1 MNIKKLKDTLV
12 CNTLTYEYDNN
23 VNIDTSVINTKTNGT
38 FLYNNIL
45 NGCKD
50 IKINNY
56 SCMFI
61 TSSQSLTSNIHY
73 EKSSSPNIFT
83 TALSNIN
90 GYVKC
95 IDTEVG
101 TNKDIEY
108 SKTIDNSNI
117 FIVNC
122 NQGTIT
128 HYNDLNNTTCY
139 LTINGG
145 KIELNSDVVSGIVFY
160 KNNNLHVKINN
171 GYCKF
176 FIPNIVTN
184 ISYTNGN
191 MKYTN
196 ISGNVDVINDN
207 TNNNLLI
214 NTQYTTISGNE
225 FPCNILTYK
234 NQKTYTNH
242 DNFYNYWDTDSFIN
256 VDTLQT
262 GTLQELGNTNI
273 YNTNTFYNKDM
284 DIQPGINNITIP
296 SNIYPYTSLDINNT
310 TFNKTGA
317 FASNSPSTSDR
328 IYYDRYN
335 RLDNTILLCTWL
347 SGDGD
352 NSIWVDRYYN
362 PIRFQEQTMMQTVA
376 DKLVFDTYS
385 RKIQL
390 YNNGFF
396 DKQSDL
402 KIVPNQNLKYYHI
415 STDDIDDYIQSLNCV
430 ELSAITIK
438 NYNTQNILTTN
449 EFTLNGNT
457 YGEVSTS
464 LNTNNNVAISYEGE
478 LFDWQNDY
486 YELFSS
492 QSNNCGIRLYKPSPI
507 TPILHTYKIESD
519 EQTIHIKIYNLEFE
533 LIDHIILHAQ
543 DDKIKNLQYLPD
555 LQYFVLQLE
564 KSVEL
569 YTLFGGIIAKF
580 DYITSIDT
588 NNNVNNTDTD
598 NSTNIT
604 TNEITVRSTYATNE
618 FIYILYSNDTLY
630 KYDIN
635 SHERVSLN
643 YITSTIDESENSY
656 KMICED
662 DKTYIYNNTKT
673 DIYVPNYGLLYIS
686 NTSEVSGDICIHTSP
701 DTFSQANINNLQYI
715 TVQSNKYV
723 DDRNETMF
731 TYHPILDFSIANNT
745 IFCVASDVLVQTT
758 LSRDSY
764 NVFKLPIHS
773 QGINDNV
780 FVYNTFNVDNNIK
793 TRTYIIL
800 TNNKYNTGE
809 IYEFIDKQFNFI
821 KSIDISNDYNM
832 YNLTGRKYNPC
843 KELPLHLNINF
854 KYDNNRIKKYIKQ
867 VDDIQSGKHTFLINV
882 NVIDGVCQ
890 LFVDTEEKCN
900 IKIDSNYISTYNILQ
915 NKLVFGNTLL
925 YHGDTLAS
933 YTKNKAYLINNYTI
947 GNVKVFS
954 NALSFNDIRIL
965 TLQNKTIP
973 SIILNIPCGQR
984 SSVSKINK
992 VYKQTIPGYKSA
1004 HFDVIVKNLRLS
1016 NTNQQKLTQLIK
1028 SYIANALPATTT
1040 LDNVTYKDY

>member
-12 CNTLTYEYDNN
+12 CNTLVYEYDNN
-23 VNIDTSVINTKTNGT
+23 VNINTTAINTQSNGT

-45 NGCKD
+45 DNCKD

-56 SCMFI
+56 SCMFL
-61 TSSQSLTSNIHY
+61 TSSQSLTSNIQY
-73 EKSSSPNIFT
+73 SKSSTPNTFT
-83 TALSNIN
+83 TALSTIS
-90 GYVKC
+90 GFIKC
-95 IDTEVG
+95 DDTELG
-101 TNKDIEY
+101 TATAITY
-108 SKTIDNSNI
+108 SSNIDNTNM
-117 FIVNC
+117 FVVDC
-122 NQGTIT
+122 KQGTIT
-128 HYNDLNNTTCY
+128 HHNTLDDTLYYLNFNNTIV
-139 LTINGG
+139 LSKEPVNG
-145 KIELNSDVVSGIVFY
+145 ILFH
-160 KNNNLHVKINN
+160 KNNILHVKIGSKYNKFIVSNN
-171 GYCKF
+171 DM
-176 FIPNIVTN
+176 N
-184 ISYTNGN
+184 ISYTNSN
-191 MKYTN
+191 MKYMN
-196 ISGNVDVINDN
+196 ISGNVDVINNN

-214 NTQYTTISGNE
+214 NTQYTTISGDE

-242 DNFYNYWDTDSFIN
+242 DIFYNYWDTDSFIDA
-256 VDTLQT
+256 DTLQT

-273 YNTNTFYNKDM
+273 YNTNTFYNKDIE
-284 DIQPGINNITIP
+284 IQPGINSITIP
-296 SNIYPYTSLDINNT
+296 SNIYPYTSLDINDT

-317 FASNSPSTSDR
+317 FASKSPATSDR
-328 IYYDRYN
+328 IYYNRYD
-335 RLDNTILLCTWL
+335 RLDNTVLLCTWL

-362 PIRFQEQTMMQTVA
+362 PIKFHEQVMMQTAA

-430 ELSAITIK
+430 ELNTITIK

-457 YGEVSTS
+457 YGEVSTA

-519 EQTIHIKIYNLEFE
+519 EQTIHIKIYNLEFD

-580 DYITSIDT
+580 DYSHSIDI
-588 NNNVNNTDTD
+588 NNNTDDTNDTD
-598 NSTNIT
+598 DNI
-604 TNEITVRSTYATNE
+604 NKMVVRSVYATNE
-618 FIYILYSNDTLY
+618 FIYILYSNNTLY

-635 SHERVSLN
+635 SYERVSLN
-643 YITSTIDESENSY
+643 YITSTIDESENNY

-662 DKTYIYNNTKT
+662 NKTYIYNNTKT
-673 DIYVPNYGLLYIS
+673 DMYVPNYGLLYIS

-723 DDRNETMF
+723 DERNETMF
-731 TYHPILDFSIANNT
+731 TYHPILDFSIANDT

-764 NVFKLPIHS
+764 DVFTLPIHS

-780 FVYNTFNVDNNIK
+780 FVYNTFNVDSNIK

-800 TNNKYNTGE
+800 ANNKYNTGE
-809 IYEFIDKQFNFI
+809 IYEFIDNQFNFI

-854 KYDNNRIKKYIKQ
+854 KYDNNRIKKYTKQ
-867 VDDIQSGKHTFLINV
+867 VEDIQSGKHIFLINV

-915 NKLVFGNTLL
+915 NKLAFGNTLL

-933 YTKNKAYLINNYTI
+933 YTKNKTYLINNYTI

-1016 NTNQQKLTQLIK
+1016 NANQQKLTQLIK